1 MPNDNKITLTIASL
15 SGSFT
20 DDFNVHQ
27 KVEHIIKEANRRLNI
42 TPAPGEQWQLT
53 RPDDSVIDPNSTIAE
68 AGLTSGMTLTYA
80 PVESGG
86 GA

>member
-1 MPNDNKITLTIASL
+1 MANDNKITLTVASL

-20 DDFNVHQ
+20 DDFNIHQ
-27 KVEHIIKEANRRLNI
+27 KVDHIIKEANRQLNI
-42 TPAPGEQWQLT
+42 TPASGEKWQLT
-53 RPDDSVIDPNSTIAE
+53 RPDDSVIDPNLTIAG

-80 PVESGG
+80 PEESGG